1 MVEDIV
7 LWLVYQLIQYLNSLK
22 FTESDIKYL
31 ESKNIFSEEFLN
43 YISGRNT
50 NLNSLP
56 VPNSRIEE
64 YLEFLCYNRG
74 AGGGG
79 NNTNALTSVRVSS
92 DETRYEFIDSSG
104 LVRGTINFMTD
115 QEVQNIKN
123 LFN

>member
-1 MVEDIV
+1 MAKD
-7 LWLVYQLIQYLNSLK
+7 LASLPS
-22 FTESDIKYL
+22 FVGSR
-31 ESKNIFSEEFLN
+31 SEEFLN
-43 YISGRNT
+43 FLAGRNT

-74 AGGGG
+74 SGGGG
-79 NNTNALTSVRVSS
+79 NNTNALTSVKISS

-104 LVRGTINFMTD
+104 VVRGTINFMTD

>member
-1 MVEDIV
+1 MAKD
-7 LWLVYQLIQYLNSLK
+7 LASLPS
-22 FTESDIKYL
+22 FVGSR
-31 ESKNIFSEEFLN
+31 SEEFLN
-43 YISGRNT
+43 FIAGRNT

-74 AGGGG
+74 SGGGG
-79 NNTNALTSVRVSS
+79 NNTNALTSVKISS
-92 DETRYEFIDSSG
+92 DETRYEFIDTSG
-104 LVRGTINFMTD
+104 VVRGTINFMTD

>member
-1 MVEDIV
+1 MAKDLANLPDFVG
-7 LWLVYQLIQYLNSLK
+7 SR
-22 FTESDIKYL
+22 
-31 ESKNIFSEEFLN
+31 SEEFLN
-43 YISGRNT
+43 YIAGRNT

-56 VPNSRIEE
+56 SPNSRIEE
-64 YLEFLCYNRG
+64 YLEFLCYNG
-74 AGGGG
+74 GVGGGG

>member
-1 MVEDIV
+1 MAKD
-7 LWLVYQLIQYLNSLK
+7 LASLPS
-22 FTESDIKYL
+22 FLGSR
-31 ESKNIFSEEFLN
+31 SEEFLN